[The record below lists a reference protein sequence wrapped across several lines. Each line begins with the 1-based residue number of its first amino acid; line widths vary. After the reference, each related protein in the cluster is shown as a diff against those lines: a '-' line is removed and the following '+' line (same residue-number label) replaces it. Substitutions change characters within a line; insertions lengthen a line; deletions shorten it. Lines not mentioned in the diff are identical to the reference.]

1 LDDSPLLQADNF
13 VVSYI
18 ASTSTL
24 TTRDGTPIVPQITK
38 INDGVVYSSCTGSFQ
53 VPRDR
58 ALSNGVAY
66 FARVSA
72 FNEIGYSLPQ
82 VALTSQKPQVVP
94 GAPSAVTISV
104 YSQTEL
110 MATFNPPTSDGGD
123 SISKYIL
130 EYSVNSDFA
139 GYLTTEFNTLSAGA
153 PFKKVIGGLA
163 TGIKVYVR
171 VKAWNRQGASLAT
184 VSTPSSLNPYTRS
197 QGPDQVFLY
206 STSDSMLTVSFRPP
220 IDDGGD
226 RITAYRIEWD
236 TVNTFNGL
244 MLAPHKGFVDRDAN
258 QHNSYTIEYLT
269 RGQQYFV
276 RVFARNSA
284 EFGVPSYATPASVAP
299 SYNTPG
305 KPHSI
310 SALSGATTGQVV
322 VSWQYPR
329 IPWHGVPCSGTN
341 TVPNDC
347 PTAVGGGLPSST
359 GGLAITEYE
368 ISWNELQ
375 DFSGFDT
382 GKITTSSSTL
392 SYTVENLTPGRA
404 YYIRVLARN
413 AQGAGRFCSHTD
425 TNCLVVVNLA
435 NAVAKA

>member
-1 LDDSPLLQADNF
+1 MGRWHESVETVDSVPFYPIGRDS
-13 VVSYI
+13 V
-18 ASTSTL
+18 ASV
-24 TTRDGTPIVPQITK
+24 I
-38 INDGVVYSSCTGSFQ
+38 
-53 VPRDR
+53 DR
-58 ALSNGVAY
+58 
-66 FARVSA
+66 
-72 FNEIGYSLPQ
+72 
-82 VALTSQKPQVVP
+82 
-94 GAPSAVTISV
+94 
-104 YSQTEL
+104 
-110 MATFNPPTSDGGD
+110 
-123 SISKYIL
+123 
-130 EYSVNSDFA
+130 
-139 GYLTTEFNTLSAGA
+139 
-153 PFKKVIGGLA
+153 
-163 TGIKVYVR
+163 
-171 VKAWNRQGASLAT
+171 
-184 VSTPSSLNPYTRS
+184 RS
-197 QGPDQVFLY
+197 EGHCKH
-206 STSDSMLTVSFRPP
+206 
-220 IDDGGD
+220 

-236 TVNTFNGL
+236 TVNSFNGL
-244 MLAPHKGFVDRDAN
+244 MPAPHKGFVDRDAN
-258 QHNSYTIEYLT
+258 QHSSYTIEYLT

-284 EFGVPSYATPASVAP
+284 GFGVPSYATPASVAP

-382 GKITTSSSTL
+382 GKITTARSTL
-392 SYTVENLTPGRA
+392 SYTVENLTPGRT

-413 AQGAGRFCSHTD
+413 AQGAGKFCSHTD
-425 TNCLVVVNLA
+425 TNCLVVANLA